1 MHIKY
6 TRAMENKNPNQTPQQ
21 TISARVEINEYAN
34 RVLAIIKAKF
44 GLKDKSEA
52 INKFIQLY
60 GEEIVEKQAND
71 EYVKK
76 IIDITNTHIKK
87 YKNKNMSLNELDKL
101 CEV

>member
-1 MHIKY
+1 
-6 TRAMENKNPNQTPQQ
+6 MENNMV
-21 TISARVEINEYAN
+21 SARVEINEYTN

-52 INKFIQLY
+52 INKFIELY
-60 GEEIVEKQAND
+60 GEEIAEKQANE

-76 IIDITNTHIKK
+76 IIDTTNNHIKK
-87 YKNKNMSLNELDKL
+87 YKNKKMSLNELDKL